1 MTDTAPIGFIGLG
14 TMGEPMALNLCK
26 AGVPL
31 IVWNRSPEKCE
42 RLARAGAEVAPDANR
57 VFARCATVMLM
68 LMDGKAIDAVLAR
81 GTPAF
86 ARRVEGHLIVNLS
99 TVEPEY
105 SQELADDIR
114 AAGGRF
120 VEAPVSGSRIPAEK
134 GELVAMLS
142 GSPADI
148 DAIGDRLAPMCRQH
162 FVCGPVPGALRMK
175 LAVNTFL
182 ITMVT
187 GLAEA
192 ARFAS
197 AHGLDMRRFAEIL
210 DAGPMCSAVS
220 RVKIGKL
227 RDNDMAKQASITDVL
242 KNSDLVMNA
251 AGLAGITMPLM
262 QICRALYAQTESM
275 GFGQQDMVAVVKALE
290 SAPQGVLI
298 GRLNEER

>member
-14 TMGEPMALNLCK
+14 TMGEPMALNLRK
-26 AGVPL
+26 AGSPL
-31 IVWNRSPEKCE
+31 VVWNRSPEKCE
-42 RLARAGAEVAPDANR
+42 RLAAAGAEVAADSND
-57 VFARCATVMLM
+57 VFSRCATVMMM
-68 LMDGKAIDAVLAR
+68 LMDGEAIDAVLAR
-81 GTPAF
+81 GTQAF
-86 ARRVEGHLIVNLS
+86 STRVQGHVIVNLS
-99 TVEPEY
+99 TVEPAY
-105 SQELADDIR
+105 SQALAEDIR

-142 GSPADI
+142 GAPEDV
-148 DAIGDRLAPMCRQH
+148 DAIGAQLAPMCRQH
-162 FVCGPVPGALRMK
+162 FACGPVPGALRMK

-197 AHGLDMRRFAEIL
+197 GHGLDMHRFAEIL

-220 RVKIGKL
+220 RVKVGKL
-227 RDNDMAKQASITDVL
+227 RDNDLTKQASISDVL

-251 AGLAGITMPLM
+251 AGLAGIAMPLM
-262 QICRALYAQTESM
+262 QVCRALYAKTESM
-275 GFGQQDMVAVVKALE
+275 GFGEQDMVAVVKAIE
-290 SAPQGVLI
+290 NASHTS
-298 GRLNEER
+298 

>member
-1 MTDTAPIGFIGLG
+1 MTDMAPIGFIGLG
-14 TMGEPMALNLCK
+14 TMGEPMALNLRRSG
-26 AGVPL
+26 APL
-31 IVWNRSPEKCE
+31 VVWNRSSEKCE
-42 RLARAGAEVAPDANR
+42 RLAAAGAEVAPDANA
-57 VFARCATVMLM
+57 VFARCTTVMLM

-86 ARRVEGHLIVNLS
+86 AARVEGHTVVNLS

-105 SQELADDIR
+105 SQALADDIR

-142 GSPADI
+142 GTPEDV
-148 DAIGDRLAPMCRQH
+148 DAISDRLAPMCRQH
-162 FVCGPVPGALRMK
+162 FTCGPVPGALRMK

-192 ARFAS
+192 ARFADG
-197 AHGLDMRRFAEIL
+197 HGLDMRRFAEIL

-227 RDNDMAKQASITDVL
+227 RDNDLAKQASITDVL

-262 QICRALYAQTESM
+262 QVCRDLYAQTESM
-275 GFGQQDMVAVVKALE
+275 GFGEQDMVAVVKA
-290 SAPQGVLI
+290 I
-298 GRLNEER
+298 ERASHTA